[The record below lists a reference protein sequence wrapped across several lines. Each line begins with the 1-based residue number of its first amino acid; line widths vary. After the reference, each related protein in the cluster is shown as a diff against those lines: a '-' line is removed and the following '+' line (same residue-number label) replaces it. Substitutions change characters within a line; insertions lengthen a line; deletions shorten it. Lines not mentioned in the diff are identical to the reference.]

1 MKTVKRDF
9 SKFHSDKFIRDFK
22 SVNSS
27 VATQNNPNI
36 GFENLILIINNLLD
50 QLAPFK
56 EQAKRE
62 KKIRFK
68 PWITQG
74 ILTSFNQRDKIHK
87 EMIKPKDSLTKQLK
101 FSKLKDSLTKQLKFS
116 LYKKYRNIITTLL
129 KKSKESHYRQYF
141 EDSKKNLQSSLESKS
156 AGPIN
161 IPKSILKKIKNEIYI
176 PLLENINNSFEN
188 GIFPNLFKSVKV
200 ISVFKN

>member
-116 LYKKYRNIITTLL
+116 LYKKYR
-129 KKSKESHYRQYF
+129 KESHYRQYF